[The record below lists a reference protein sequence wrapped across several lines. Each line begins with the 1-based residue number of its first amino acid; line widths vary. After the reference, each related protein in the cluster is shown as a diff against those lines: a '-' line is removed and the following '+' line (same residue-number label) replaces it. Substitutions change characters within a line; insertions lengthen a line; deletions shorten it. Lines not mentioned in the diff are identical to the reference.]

1 MKRFLYLCWAIALF
15 IGQVSAQQ
23 RLVQGLVHPVPLSD
37 KEIDQPL
44 SLRADQSFTFDDIK
58 YWVGKG
64 QNRAALVIEWHDG
77 NDPDAIVWG
86 YRWNG
91 NASGLDMISAIAE
104 ADPRLIFLRQHT
116 GPMGSTINGLGYNCP
131 VGSISYDLEGAKTDP
146 RVSFKFQPP
155 YKMST
160 QTGHPATPEEDVRKA
175 LADGYQTGVIDHPFN
190 AHLYGY
196 PAYDY
201 DYWKCSSGT
210 HWDAGWYEGYWS
222 YWVRDSQ
229 TDDFTYSGLGA
240 SSRQLVDGSWDGW
253 SYLRDMTV
261 WTGAELGD
269 SFTAAVDP
277 NAKPVT
283 GVALS
288 QSAITIHIPNTYRLT
303 YTITPTDA
311 DIQTV
316 TWESSE
322 QTVATVNNQGLVTA
336 VAPGKA
342 MITVKTDDG
351 GFTATCEVIVTQAPV
366 PVKSVSLDVNSL
378 TLEKGDKKKLT
389 ATVLPSE
396 ADNKGITWHSSEQ
409 KVATVNEQGLVTAV
423 AKGQTKI
430 TVKTDDGGFT
440 AICEVTVTDPFAVTG
455 VTLDETELILSQGQ
469 TKKLTAT
476 VTPPEAKNKNVTW
489 RSSSKAIAT
498 VNDQGLVTAV
508 AKGKTK
514 ITVKTDDGEFTAI
527 CEVTVTDPFA
537 VTGVTLD
544 ETELVLSQGQTKK
557 LTATVTPPEAKNKK
571 VAWRSSNKAIATV
584 NDQGLVTAIMPGRV
598 NIVVETDEG
607 EFMASC
613 KLTVTKTDPLAVTG
627 VALNE
632 TELTLSQGQTQ
643 KLTATITPSEA
654 RNKNVTWRSSNKTIA
669 SINEQGVVTAISPG
683 TTKITV
689 ETEEGG
695 FTASCNITVA
705 GQGKQPQSTF
715 VNDTTVTLTFEKT
728 ASAVFYKIDV
738 YLSKANKEVLFD
750 SFRLNADGT
759 PVEPR
764 RGSAID
770 DLSFTVKG
778 LKHSSKYVIKMYALN
793 AADQLI
799 SAYAPLEL
807 TTPTSNMPE
816 ISDGEVFVSG
826 NTLRLIGMARH
837 TCSIYSI
844 SGVLIHQFEVGN
856 PTEYRVLDLPA
867 GVYLLHV
874 VGQKHTLTRKFIIH

>member
-1 MKRFLYLCWAIALF
+1 MKRFLYLCCAIALF
-15 IGQVSAQQ
+15 IGQAAAQQ

-37 KEIDQPL
+37 KKVDQPL
-44 SLRADQSFTFDDIK
+44 LLRADQSFTFDDIK

-104 ADPRLIFLRQHT
+104 ADPRLIFLRQYT

-269 SFTAAVDP
+269 SFTAAIDP
-277 NAKPVT
+277 NAKPVA

-288 QSAITIHIPNTYRLT
+288 QSTLTIHIPNTYRLT

-342 MITVKTDDG
+342 KITVKTDDG
-351 GFTATCEVIVTQAPV
+351 GFTATCEVTVTQAPV

-378 TLEKGDKKKLT
+378 KLEKGDKKKLT
-389 ATVLPSE
+389 ATVLPSD
-396 ADNKGITWHSSEQ
+396 ADNKVITWNSSEQ
-409 KVATVNEQGLVTAV
+409 KVATVNDQGLVTAL
-423 AKGQTKI
+423 AKGKTKI

-455 VTLDETELILSQGQ
+455 VTLDETEL
-469 TKKLTAT
+469 
-476 VTPPEAKNKNVTW
+476 
-489 RSSSKAIAT
+489 
-498 VNDQGLVTAV
+498 
-508 AKGKTK
+508 
-514 ITVKTDDGEFTAI
+514 
-527 CEVTVTDPFA
+527 
-537 VTGVTLD
+537 
-544 ETELVLSQGQTKK
+544 VLPQGQTKK

-632 TELTLSQGQTQ
+632 TELTLFQGQTQ
-643 KLTATITPSEA
+643 KLTAIITPSEA

-669 SINEQGVVTAISPG
+669 SVNEQGVVTAIGPG
-683 TTKITV
+683 TAKITV

-738 YLSKANKEVLFD
+738 YLSKANKEVLFG

>member
-1 MKRFLYLCWAIALF
+1 MKRFLHLCCAIALF
-15 IGQVSAQQ
+15 IGQASAQQ
-23 RLVQGLVHPVPLSD
+23 RLVQGQVHPVPLSD

-155 YKMST
+155 YKMPT
-160 QTGHPATPEEDVRKA
+160 QTGHPATPEEDVRRA

-201 DYWKCSSGT
+201 DYWKCSLGT

-277 NAKPVT
+277 NAKPVN

-342 MITVKTDDG
+342 KITVKTDDG
-351 GFTATCEVIVTQAPV
+351 GFTATCEVKVTQAPV

-423 AKGQTKI
+423 DKGQTKI

-489 RSSSKAIAT
+489 RSSSKAIA
-498 VNDQGLVTAV
+498 
-508 AKGKTK
+508 
-514 ITVKTDDGEFTAI
+514 
-527 CEVTVTDPFA
+527 
-537 VTGVTLD
+537 
-544 ETELVLSQGQTKK
+544 S
-557 LTATVTPPEAKNKK
+557 
-571 VAWRSSNKAIATV
+571 V

-607 EFMASC
+607 GFMASC
-613 KLTVTKTDPLAVTG
+613 KLTVTKTEPLAVTG

-632 TELTLSQGQTQ
+632 TELTLGQGQTQ

-654 RNKNVTWRSSNKTIA
+654 KNKNVTWRSSNKTIA
-669 SINEQGVVTAISPG
+669 SVNEQGVVTAIGPG
-683 TTKITV
+683 TAKITV

-728 ASAVFYKIDV
+728 ASAVFYKIEV
-738 YLSKANKEVLFD
+738 YLLKANKEVLFG
-750 SFRLNADGT
+750 SFRVNADGT
-759 PVEPR
+759 PIEPR

-807 TTPTSNMPE
+807 TTPTSNMLE
-816 ISDGEVFVSG
+816 ISDGEVFISG
-826 NTLRLIGMARH
+826 NNLRLIGMARH
-837 TCSIYSI
+837 TCSLYSI
-844 SGVLIHQFEVGN
+844 SGVLIHQFEIGN
-856 PTEYRVLDLPA
+856 PIEYHVLDLPA
-867 GVYLLHV
+867 GVYLLHI